1 MIGRIGYADAG
12 RIAGIVLSVT
22 DGKSSAYSSIARAAE
37 RSIQYSTTL
46 VCLIDQP
53 RRYGA
58 TQLAV

>member
-1 MIGRIGYADAG
+1 MTRRIGYVDAG
-12 RIAGIVLSVT
+12 RVADIILSAT